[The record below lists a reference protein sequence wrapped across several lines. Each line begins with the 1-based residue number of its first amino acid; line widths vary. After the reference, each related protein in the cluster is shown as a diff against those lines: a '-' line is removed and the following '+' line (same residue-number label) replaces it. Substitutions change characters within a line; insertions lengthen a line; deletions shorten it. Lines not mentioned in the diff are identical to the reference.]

1 MGLQVGFLFKF
12 FATKATSVEGKI
24 CILTSTPYHYVR
36 TFGLSSHIYNVPVAQ
51 VTLIMDAYHVS
62 GQTAFAFELLE
73 ADTAVVT
80 RTLMLSLDMHVA
92 PSC

>member
-1 MGLQVGFLFKF
+1 MYTNFH
-12 FATKATSVEGKI
+12 A
-24 CILTSTPYHYVR
+24 
-36 TFGLSSHIYNVPVAQ
+36 LSLCTVIRVKYSQIYNVPVAQ

-62 GQTAFAFELLE
+62 SQTAFAFELLE